1 MYSTDICPELLV
13 MQPALVVLLCLYHV
27 CLPLSLPSLYLAY
40 RLVSKRFLGSVFN
53 QHIAVMLIISGN
65 LT

>member
-1 MYSTDICPELLV
+1 MIL
-13 MQPALVVLLCLYHV
+13 LLCLYLV

>member
-1 MYSTDICPELLV
+1 MNSTDICPELLV
-13 MQPALVVLLCLYHV
+13 MQPALV
-27 CLPLSLPSLYLAY
+27 
-40 RLVSKRFLGSVFN
+40 VSKRFLGSVFN

>member
-13 MQPALVVLLCLYHV
+13 MQPALVLLCLYHI